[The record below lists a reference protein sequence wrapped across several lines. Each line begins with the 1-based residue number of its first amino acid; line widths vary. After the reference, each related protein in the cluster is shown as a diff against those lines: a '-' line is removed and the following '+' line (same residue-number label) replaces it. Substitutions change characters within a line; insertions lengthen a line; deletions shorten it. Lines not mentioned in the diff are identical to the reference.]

1 MKRSDVQNKTSTT
14 IEVKLQRRDFRQ
26 KAPRNTLSVGE
37 VATRSGLSISAIH
50 FYETKGLIK
59 TQRNAGNHRRY
70 PRDVLRRVA
79 VVKVAQRAGISLSA
93 IRAAFASLP
102 NGRTPTAKDW
112 SQLSRHWKD
121 HLDSRIAEMTKLRDR
136 LSICIGCGCLS
147 LKTCRLRNL
156 GDKLAAEGQGA
167 RLLES
172 SP

>member
-1 MKRSDVQNKTSTT
+1 MV
-14 IEVKLQRRDFRQ
+14 LHY
-26 KAPRNTLSVGE
+26 
-37 VATRSGLSISAIH
+37 VASSSASI
-50 FYETKGLIK
+50 
-59 TQRNAGNHRRY
+59 
-70 PRDVLRRVA
+70 
-79 VVKVAQRAGISLSA
+79 RARARATASRACKWLA